1 MKVIIGFFSGVIVC
15 GLLLMGLVSALPIR
29 AQTDGSD
36 NASDNFSLVELLP
49 DLEKIYREALTM
61 PLQEAKKKIYDEDIA
76 QYYDRLL
83 ERTGLDSPEEQA
95 E

>member
-1 MKVIIGFFSGVIVC
+1 
-15 GLLLMGLVSALPIR
+15 MGLVSALPIR
-29 AQTDGSD
+29 AQSDDSD
-36 NASDNFSLVELLP
+36 NTSDNFSLVELLP

-83 ERTGLDSPEEQA
+83 ERTGLDSVEE
-95 E
+95 

>member
-29 AQTDGSD
+29 AQSDDSD

-49 DLEKIYREALTM
+49 DLERIYREALTM

-83 ERTGLDSPEEQA
+83 ERTGLDSVEE
-95 E
+95 